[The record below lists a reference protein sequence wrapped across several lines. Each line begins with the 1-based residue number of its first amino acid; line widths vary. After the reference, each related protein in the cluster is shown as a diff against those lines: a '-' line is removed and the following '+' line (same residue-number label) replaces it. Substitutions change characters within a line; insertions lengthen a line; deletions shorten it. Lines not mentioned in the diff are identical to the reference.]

1 MFSDDMELSL
11 KSVRYLDCPKYL
23 GIKHF
28 KNNTSKS
35 AFKKEEG
42 VKQSAER
49 QMGFEHTEQWC
60 PGHNHHTEDV
70 HRRP

>member
-49 QMGFEHTEQWC
+49 QMGFEHTEQ
-60 PGHNHHTEDV
+60 
-70 HRRP
+70 

>member
-1 MFSDDMELSL
+1 MFSDDMELTL
-11 KSVRYLDCPKYL
+11 KSVRYPDCPKYL

-42 VKQSAER
+42 VKQSPER
-49 QMGFEHTEQWC
+49 QMGFEHTE
-60 PGHNHHTEDV
+60 
-70 HRRP
+70 